1 MYMLLFAFHYLNK
14 DLKEDKTMTDNKYLA
29 WTALSFFILSV
40 SMILLFVFAFT
51 FISDT
56 IENPILFM
64 LTIGLFSLMAAILG
78 LLSFKLPQA
87 KVATIGGLAV
97 LLLALFIIPV
107 KGETTRTTTQPEIN
121 VQGQY
126 FHTGVAE
133 IDTVIDTVLAGNQN
147 DVSQLLQF
155 NSLACTHADG
165 LGGPPKCTEGET
177 EGALVDVF
185 PVLGPEGHHMRYS
198 DLDQWE
204 GIPAKNVYAVYRV
217 SANAYSDEVYP
228 AGEYAIV
235 FLTELDELLV
245 TVQVTNGKIVRID
258 NNLGYPPEINLERD
272 ASEIILAPQK

>member
-1 MYMLLFAFHYLNK
+1 
-14 DLKEDKTMTDNKYLA
+14 MTDNKYLA
-29 WTALSFFILSV
+29 WTSLSFFILSV
-40 SMILLFVFAFT
+40 SMILLLVFATT

-64 LTIGLFSLMAAILG
+64 LASGLFSLIAAILG

-87 KVATIGGLAV
+87 KVGTIGGLAV
-97 LLLALFIIPV
+97 LLLSLFIIPV
-107 KGETTRTTTQPEIN
+107 KRETISTTPQPETS

-133 IDTVIDTVLAGNQN
+133 IDTVIDIVLAGNHK

-155 NSLACTHADG
+155 NQLACTYADG
-165 LGGPPKCTEGET
+165 LGGPPKCTEDET
-177 EGALVDVF
+177 EGAIVDVF

-198 DLDQWE
+198 DLDQWT
-204 GIPAKNVYAVYRV
+204 GIPATDVYAVYRV
-217 SANAYSDEVYP
+217 SPNAYSDELYP

-235 FLTELDELLV
+235 FLTEPEELLV

>member
-1 MYMLLFAFHYLNK
+1 
-14 DLKEDKTMTDNKYLA
+14 MTDNKYLA

-40 SMILLFVFAFT
+40 SMILLLVFTIT
-51 FISDT
+51 FMSDT
-56 IENPILFM
+56 IENPIIFM
-64 LTIGLFSLMAAILG
+64 LATGSFSLIATIMG

-87 KVATIGGLAV
+87 KVGAIGGLAV
-97 LLLALFIIPV
+97 LLLTLFIIPV
-107 KGETTRTTTQPEIN
+107 KRETTSTTPQPEIS

-126 FHTGVAE
+126 FHTGFAE

-155 NSLACTHADG
+155 NKLACTHADG
-165 LGGPPKCTEGET
+165 LGGPPKCTEDET
-177 EGALVDVF
+177 EGAFVDVF

-198 DLDQWE
+198 NLDQWA
-204 GIPAKNVYAVYRV
+204 GIPATEVYAVYKV
-217 SANAYSDEVYP
+217 SPNAYSDELYP

-235 FLTELDELLV
+235 FLTEQEELLV

-258 NNLGYPPEINLERD
+258 NNLGNPPETNLERD